1 MDSSGDGDSSSR
13 DSVLTVW
20 GAVHSFPSCLSPLGL
35 LMPETNSLLI
45 PGWCVNN
52 KHSLLIVMEAGKS
65 RIKALADSVSGE
77 RMFPGS

>member
-1 MDSSGDGDSSSR
+1 MR
-13 DSVLTVW
+13 